1 MIGMAWE
8 NTLLASRILPPAYT
22 PIEVATNRSQDA
34 SLMLEQDGRLT
45 LLIIL
50 TTSAGLAIVLL
61 FFIFLRIG
69 CLRGQSCLGRYKD
82 RHDRSACPL
91 TTIVLDD
98 HASITKSL
106 AASQQT
112 IQTSLTQTHPPGS
125 DTYAIKLVDNDL
137 IVETQQDSSGCG
149 ELATT
154 SSLETSTLKTP
165 SNNPPRETFSPP
177 EHHRHDNEMRQ
188 QQHPSSVAADAEND
202 AQPSGFLVFKTW
214 LSGKKSK
221 ELGGGETG
229 AAGNDAQHLQQQ
241 QPTTTTTP
249 LETKSLCGSPKRRY
263 GRSPANVELIATQ
276 KQQIMARFG
285 QHHQHLPGFG
295 FTQSKSSC
303 LFEEEE
309 DDDGLMVMGDVPPSS
324 YSYRNGNQFEYMGG
338 PYGYVDPIYSHQLA
352 SNNNNRHPAAREAK
366 SLRHHN
372 NGRINNSVRL
382 EELDIV
388 QQHDQRNSTSLF
400 GQQQMMMSV
409 ARQPES
415 ATSSHYQPQPVLL
428 LLPTLVRSAESLVVL
443 SK

>member
-1 MIGMAWE
+1 MVTGK
-8 NTLLASRILPPAYT
+8 LLYS
-22 PIEVATNRSQDA
+22 
-34 SLMLEQDGRLT
+34 
-45 LLIIL
+45 
-50 TTSAGLAIVLL
+50 SAGIYSRESISCFSYFSLIFSPGHRGNYDVRAHLA
-61 FFIFLRIG
+61 
-69 CLRGQSCLGRYKD
+69 
-82 RHDRSACPL
+82 
-91 TTIVLDD
+91 
-98 HASITKSL
+98 
-106 AASQQT
+106 
-112 IQTSLTQTHPPGS
+112 
-125 DTYAIKLVDNDL
+125 N
-137 IVETQQDSSGCG
+137 VEKDSSGCG
-149 ELATT
+149 ELATA
-154 SSLETSTLKTP
+154 SSLVETSTLKTP

-188 QQHPSSVAADAEND
+188 QQQQHSSATAEND

-214 LSGKKSK
+214 LSGMKSK
-221 ELGGGETG
+221 ELMMATDGGETG
-229 AAGNDAQHLQQQ
+229 AAGNDAQHLLQQQ

-263 GRSPANVELIATQ
+263 GRSPASVELIATQ

-309 DDDGLMVMGDVPPSS
+309 DDDGLMVMGDVSSFAVPPSS

-352 SNNNNRHPAAREAK
+352 SNNNNRHPAAAREAK

-372 NGRINNSVRL
+372 NGRINNSVIRL

-388 QQHDQRNSTSLF
+388 QQQHDQRNNSTLLF
-400 GQQQMMMSV
+400 GQQQQMMGV
-409 ARQPES
+409 ATRQPES
-415 ATSSHYQPQPVLL
+415 ATSSHHHHPQPVLL

>member
-1 MIGMAWE
+1 MTFISIGKE
-8 NTLLASRILPPAYT
+8 QREQGFFRRN
-22 PIEVATNRSQDA
+22 NNN
-34 SLMLEQDGRLT
+34 SLVVTGRL
-45 LLIIL
+45 LYS
-50 TTSAGLAIVLL
+50 SAGIYSRESISCFSYFSLIFSPGHRGDYDVRAHLA
-61 FFIFLRIG
+61 
-69 CLRGQSCLGRYKD
+69 
-82 RHDRSACPL
+82 
-91 TTIVLDD
+91 
-98 HASITKSL
+98 
-106 AASQQT
+106 
-112 IQTSLTQTHPPGS
+112 
-125 DTYAIKLVDNDL
+125 N
-137 IVETQQDSSGCG
+137 VEKDSSGCG
-149 ELATT
+149 ELATA
-154 SSLETSTLKTP
+154 SSLVETSTLKTP
-165 SNNPPRETFSPP
+165 SNNPPRETFSPA

-188 QQHPSSVAADAEND
+188 QQQQHPSATVEIND
-202 AQPSGFLVFKTW
+202 AQSNGFLVFKTW
-214 LSGKKSK
+214 LSGMKSK

-229 AAGNDAQHLQQQ
+229 AAGNDAQHLLQQQ
-241 QPTTTTTP
+241 QPTTTTTTP

-309 DDDGLMVMGDVPPSS
+309 DDDGLMVMGDVSSFAVPPSS

-352 SNNNNRHPAAREAK
+352 SNNNNRHPAAAREAK

-372 NGRINNSVRL
+372 NGRINNSVIRL

-388 QQHDQRNSTSLF
+388 QQQHDQRNNSSTLLF
-400 GQQQMMMSV
+400 GQQQQMMGV
-409 ARQPES
+409 ATRQPES
-415 ATSSHYQPQPVLL
+415 ATSSHCHHHPQPVLL

>member
-1 MIGMAWE
+1 
-8 NTLLASRILPPAYT
+8 
-22 PIEVATNRSQDA
+22 
-34 SLMLEQDGRLT
+34 
-45 LLIIL
+45 
-50 TTSAGLAIVLL
+50 
-61 FFIFLRIG
+61 
-69 CLRGQSCLGRYKD
+69 
-82 RHDRSACPL
+82 
-91 TTIVLDD
+91 
-98 HASITKSL
+98 
-106 AASQQT
+106 
-112 IQTSLTQTHPPGS
+112 
-125 DTYAIKLVDNDL
+125 
-137 IVETQQDSSGCG
+137 
-149 ELATT
+149 
-154 SSLETSTLKTP
+154 
-165 SNNPPRETFSPP
+165 
-177 EHHRHDNEMRQ
+177 MRQ
-188 QQHPSSVAADAEND
+188 QQQQHPSVAADAEND

-214 LSGKKSK
+214 LS
-221 ELGGGETG
+221 GGGETG

-309 DDDGLMVMGDVPPSS
+309 DDDGLMVMGDVSSFAVPPSS

-352 SNNNNRHPAAREAK
+352 SNNNNRHPAAAREAK

-388 QQHDQRNSTSLF
+388 QQHDQRNNSTSFF

-415 ATSSHYQPQPVLL
+415 ATSSHHHPQPVLL

>member
-1 MIGMAWE
+1 MF
-8 NTLLASRILPPAYT
+8 
-22 PIEVATNRSQDA
+22 
-34 SLMLEQDGRLT
+34 
-45 LLIIL
+45 
-50 TTSAGLAIVLL
+50 LL
-61 FFIFLRIG
+61 FLFYFSPG
-69 CLRGQSCLGRYKD
+69 HRGGDDYVRAHLANVEKD
-82 RHDRSACPL
+82 S
-91 TTIVLDD
+91 T
-98 HASITKSL
+98 
-106 AASQQT
+106 
-112 IQTSLTQTHPPGS
+112 
-125 DTYAIKLVDNDL
+125 
-137 IVETQQDSSGCG
+137 SGCG

-154 SSLETSTLKTP
+154 SSVETSTLKTP

-177 EHHRHDNEMRQ
+177 EPHHRHDNNDMRQQ
-188 QQHPSSVAADAEND
+188 QQHPSAAAAADAEND
-202 AQPSGFLVFKTW
+202 AQPERGFLVFKTW
-214 LSGKKSK
+214 LSGMKSK
-221 ELGGGETG
+221 ELMMATGGGGVETG
-229 AAGNDAQHLQQQ
+229 AATAGDDAQHLQQQ
-241 QPTTTTTP
+241 QPTTTTTTTP

-285 QHHQHLPGFG
+285 QHHHHLPGFG

-352 SNNNNRHPAAREAK
+352 SNNNNRHPASGRQAK
-366 SLRHHN
+366 SFRHN

-388 QQHDQRNSTSLF
+388 QQHDQRNNSTSLF
-400 GQQQMMMSV
+400 GQQQQQQMMSV
-409 ARQPES
+409 ARQAES
-415 ATSSHYQPQPVLL
+415 ATSSHHHHQPQPVLL